1 MDGWR
6 VDLRG
11 VPCGLRPCRVQN
23 PFRMRDCR
31 ERPCVVPRRVKST
44 CGLIHMWAEI
54 CPPHQS
60 LNATNCLQFSS
71 PQKGKP
77 FCKSPFV
84 LRNKTM
90 SGDQYAR
97 LTRRLRRR
105 VRANYKDEPQR
116 KIILVMFAL
125 RKKGFPLGGSW
136 RRRRLMRGDKSVLF
150 RLFRSLS
157 LIPHTAEF
165 PDPPKGG
172 S

>member
-11 VPCGLRPCRVQN
+11 APCGLRPCRVQN
-23 PFRMRDCR
+23 SFRMRDCR
-31 ERPCVVPRRVKST
+31 ERPVCRSTLGEKHLRTYSYVGRNLSPLISRLRRQ
-44 CGLIHMWAEI
+44 L
-54 CPPHQS
+54 PP
-60 LNATNCLQFSS
+60 
-71 PQKGKP
+71 KGKP

-84 LRNKTM
+84 LRNKTIN
-90 SGDQYAR
+90 GDKYAR
-97 LTRRLRRR
+97 LIRRLRRR
-105 VRANYKDEPQR
+105 MRANYKDKPQR

-150 RLFRSLS
+150 RLFRPSP
-157 LIPHTAEF
+157 ITHTAES
-165 PDPPKGG
+165 PILPKGG

>member
-11 VPCGLRPCRVQN
+11 APCGLRPCRVQN

-54 CPPHQS
+54 YPP
-60 LNATNCLQFSS
+60 SS
-71 PQKGKP
+71 VAERDKLLAVFFLPKGEA
-77 FCKSPFV
+77 FFKSPFV

-90 SGDQYAR
+90 SGDKYAR
-97 LTRRLRRR
+97 LIRRLRRR
-105 VRANYKDEPQR
+105 MRAIDKDEAQR

-136 RRRRLMRGDKSVLF
+136 RRRRRMRGDKSVLF
-150 RLFRSLS
+150 RLFLSLS